1 MSGAKY
7 NRGRRTHKYHSKQK
21 TRKPKKSKVRLIKS
35 RKHYKNK
42 RKTHRKRKGGGGGE
56 PGSIEMT
63 DLTANKLRGTL
74 QERKIAEEE
83 RKAAEKK
90 RIAEEEERKAE
101 EKKRIAEEEERIAAE
116 KKRIRNNIHANYI
129 KGIEAIRARERA
141 RKQAAT
147 QVIYD
152 QIYTEN
158 EKRKKEHEEYEKRIK
173 YEKIMKKSSLFPVEF
188 SVGEPVIYTKSLT
201 EGVPCRRQATIITIN
216 NQESLDS
223 TEYTIEL
230 LNGTVIDTV
239 EKYLKKKSVP
249 TAYVGQPNRPAYKI
263 GDQMNYKD
271 ELIEILS
278 VTQNTDPLKDSR
290 HIYNIKVIG
299 VDKNTGRK
307 DCMWTMLPPLE
318 QKEFYGMT
326 QRELNKGRVID
337 ESEQVQCIQQ

>member
-74 QERKIAEEE
+74 QERKIAEEERKIAEEE

-230 LNGTVIDTV
+230 LNGT
-239 EKYLKKKSVP
+239 
-249 TAYVGQPNRPAYKI
+249 
-263 GDQMNYKD
+263 
-271 ELIEILS
+271 
-278 VTQNTDPLKDSR
+278 
-290 HIYNIKVIG
+290 IK
-299 VDKNTGRK
+299 
-307 DCMWTMLPPLE
+307 
-318 QKEFYGMT
+318 
-326 QRELNKGRVID
+326 
-337 ESEQVQCIQQ
+337 

>member
-7 NRGRRTHKYHSKQK
+7 NRGRRTHKYHSKPK
-21 TRKPKKSKVRLIKS
+21 TKKTKKNKVRLIKS

-83 RKAAEKK
+83 RKAEEKK

-101 EKKRIAEEEERIAAE
+101 EKKRIAEEEEMIAAE

-152 QIYTEN
+152 QIYAEN

-173 YEKIMKKSSLFPVEF
+173 YEKFMKKSSLFPVEF

-239 EKYLKKKSVP
+239 EKYVKKKSVM
-249 TAYVGQPNRPAYKI
+249 R
-263 GDQMNYKD
+263 
-271 ELIEILS
+271 
-278 VTQNTDPLKDSR
+278 
-290 HIYNIKVIG
+290 
-299 VDKNTGRK
+299 GRCK
-307 DCMWTMLPPLE
+307 HE
-318 QKEFYGMT
+318 
-326 QRELNKGRVID
+326 
-337 ESEQVQCIQQ
+337 